1 MSTQPTCGR
10 LRPAE
15 QALLRAARSTL
26 PRPLLVHPHLL
37 QVPPALAP
45 VELTPKPGAIAT
57 AALAPLVLVP
67 VPVLVPVLVLVLV
80 PALLLPLLLPALA
93 PRPYA

>member
-67 VPVLVPVLVLVLV
+67 VPVPVLVLVLV